1 MKYIQKKC
9 DITILL
15 TNTVANRL
23 LVIRIYQITLVN
35 SETLNVFMMTVVIAI
50 IIIINSVTM
59 KRREEYP

>member
-15 TNTVANRL
+15 TNIVANRL

>member
-35 SETLNVFMMTVVIAI
+35 SETLNVFMMTVVIAV